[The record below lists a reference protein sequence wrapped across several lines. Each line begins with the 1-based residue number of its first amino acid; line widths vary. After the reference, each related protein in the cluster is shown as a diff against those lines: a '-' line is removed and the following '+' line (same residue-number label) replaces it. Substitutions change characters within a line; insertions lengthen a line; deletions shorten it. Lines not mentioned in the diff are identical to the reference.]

1 MKSYQTQ
8 SQPVAIKKCDEC
20 GKAFNLNDGNVHY
33 YDAQMEIWLCSDRCL
48 VNSFMPQL
56 GDKFVNRIL
65 QDPEYNVVDFNKK
78 AGVA

>member
-1 MKSYQTQ
+1 MKQIKLQ

-56 GDKFVNRIL
+56 GDKFVNQIL
-65 QDPEYNVVDFNKK
+65 QDPEYNVVDFNQK